1 MDAKLVAGMRDHQG
15 GPGGSGH
22 GARVYT
28 ISIMD
33 GPFLALLALL
43 LAPSLETESVRLKRL
58 FDLHWETSLRESPE
72 FATYVGHPND
82 RWSDLSPAG
91 VARAYEIAR
100 EELAALFA
108 IDRSRLSETEQV
120 DYDLF
125 RRRLERQFEGQR
137 FHDPGSYLL
146 IDQMG
151 GIDLE
156 LVQLLDYTVEDHETM
171 LARLRGFPKVV
182 DQTLALLARGL
193 EAGITPPR
201 VTLGA
206 VPERVGS
213 LLGDG
218 SPVLAAF
225 RTAPEPLRA
234 EAARVFHGQVELAVR
249 KLRDFLADTYVPQA
263 RESIAMSAL
272 PDGEAWYA
280 FTLRTSTTT
289 DLTPGQIHQ
298 LGLSEV
304 GRIRKE
310 MDAVIAST
318 GFRGSFAEFS
328 EFLRTDPRF
337 FYDRAEDLVAGYRDI
352 AKRIDPA
359 LIKLFGRLPRL
370 PYGVKALES
379 SGARSAPAGY
389 YNSGSFATGLPGW
402 FLVNT
407 WDLKSRPKW
416 QMEALTLHESVPGH
430 HLQYSIAQE
439 LEDLPEW
446 RKWDLYSAYAEG
458 WALYAEGLGSELG
471 LYQDPYSNFG
481 RLSNEIWRA
490 LRLVVDTGL
499 HSRGWTRRQ
508 AIDYYLANSARSE
521 HEIGNEVDRII
532 AHPGT
537 VPVYKI
543 GELKIRELRAYA
555 EKELGS
561 RFDVRAFHDR
571 VLGHGQLPLD
581 LLEKSVK
588 EWVTSQ
594 TRHR

>member
-1 MDAKLVAGMRDHQG
+1 MKALVL
-15 GPGGSGH
+15 
-22 GARVYT
+22 
-28 ISIMD
+28 I
-33 GPFLALLALL
+33 ALL
-43 LAPSLETESVRLKRL
+43 LAPAPADTESARLNR
-58 FDLHWETSLRESPE
+58 FFEEHWEVSLREGPE
-72 FATYVGHPND
+72 FATYIGHPNE
-82 RWSDLSPAG
+82 RWSDLSPEAT
-91 VARAYEIAR
+91 ARAYETVR
-100 EELAALFA
+100 QELAALSA
-108 IDRSRLSETEQV
+108 IDRSRLTPAEQV

-125 RRRLERQFEGQR
+125 RRSLEMQIEGRR
-137 FHDPGSYLL
+137 FHGSYLQ
-146 IDQMG
+146 IDQMS
-151 GIDLE
+151 GIDLD
-156 LVQLLDYTVEDHETM
+156 LVQLLDYTAGNPELM
-171 LARLRGFPKVV
+171 LARLRGFPRAV
-182 DQTLALLARGL
+182 DQTLALLAKGL
-193 EAGITPPR
+193 EAGITPPK
-201 VTLGA
+201 VTLRD

-213 LLGDG
+213 LLGDQ
-218 SPVLAAF
+218 SPVLAPF

-234 EAARVFHGQVELAVR
+234 EAARVFAGEVEPALR
-249 KLRDFLADTYVPQA
+249 KLRDYLSETYVPRA

-272 PDGEAWYA
+272 PDGEAWYV
-280 FTLRTSTTT
+280 FKLRTSTTT
-289 DLTPGQIHQ
+289 DLSPEQIHQ

-304 GRIRKE
+304 RRIRAE
-310 MDAVIAST
+310 MDALIAST

-337 FYDRAEDLVAGYRDI
+337 YYDRPEDLVAGYRDI

-379 SGARSAPAGY
+379 SGAKSAPAGY
-389 YNSGSFATGLPGW
+389 YNSGSFAAGQPGW

-446 RKWDLYSAYAEG
+446 RKWDLYPAYAEG

-499 HSRGWTRRQ
+499 HARSWTRQQ
-508 AIDYYLANSARSE
+508 AIDYYLANSAKSA

-532 AHPGT
+532 AHPGS

-555 EKELGS
+555 EKELGP
-561 RFDVRAFHDR
+561 RFDIRAFHDR

-581 LLEKSVK
+581 LLEKSVR
-588 EWVTSQ
+588 EWVTETLGSVVP
-594 TRHR
+594 